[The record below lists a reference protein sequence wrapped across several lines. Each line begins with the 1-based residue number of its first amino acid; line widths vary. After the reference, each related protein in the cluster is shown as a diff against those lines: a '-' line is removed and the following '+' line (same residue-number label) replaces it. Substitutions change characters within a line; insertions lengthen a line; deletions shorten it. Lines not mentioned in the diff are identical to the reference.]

1 MAKDKFID
9 KIRLGSGRSL
19 MVGNVPEKAQ
29 QVVGSCSTGKCDLG
43 IESFGLFESA
53 TPNFQTYYP
62 DIKNAADIKPEDDQ
76 YITPIFR
83 MLSEVIVRKSYNPV
97 DFSMNDVL
105 KNSMKKL
112 LGQTIFPNH
121 EAVVGNELG
130 SVSKVFWQDSYKTKS
145 GIVVPAG
152 INGVFKIDAKS
163 HPLIARNI
171 LMDPPAIHSNSVTVE
186 FEWEPSHSFSDI
198 NDFRN
203 NLGKMG
209 ADGKLVRRI
218 ATNIRNYHETSLV
231 AHGADPFAQKVDDKG
246 NINNAD
252 YANSVYSLAAQDK
265 EKPKLYYFNHRED
278 LLTLNSNT
286 DDQQSE
292 ETNQNSS
299 DMKIKLTTAHAA
311 LLALF
316 ALSIKAGESET
327 EVELT
332 ADQLKLLNDKLTAG
346 ATHEANLTTAEA
358 EVTRLKGE
366 ATTKDT
372 QISGLTT
379 KVTGLEGE
387 INTLKEADKP
397 RVTKLREEAKR
408 VYTALKGDKVDAAIV
423 ASFETSTPEL
433 LTAQLKQYNEEL
445 ELKFPDTC
453 GDCGSNNVSK
463 ASAKLGEGAEGGKK
477 DHVKIK
483 LKSDADVEA
492 EFQSGSAPKFV
503 LDK

>member
-1 MAKDKFID
+1 MSKKYID

-19 MVGNVPEKAQ
+19 MVGNVPDKVQ
-29 QVVGSCSTGKCDLG
+29 DVVGSCSTGKCDLG
-43 IESFGLFESA
+43 IEKLGLFESA

-76 YITPIFR
+76 YINPIFR

-97 DFSMNDVL
+97 DFSMNGIL
-105 KNSMKKL
+105 KNSMAKL

-145 GIVVPAG
+145 GLVVPAG

-171 LMDPPAIHSNSVTVE
+171 LMEPPAIHSNSVTVE
-186 FEWEPSHSFSDI
+186 FEWEPSHSFADI
-198 NDFRN
+198 NEFRN
-203 NLGKMG
+203 KLGSMG

-231 AHGADPFAQKVDDKG
+231 AHGADPYAQKVDDKG

-265 EKPKLYYFNHRED
+265 EKPKLFYFNLRED
-278 LLTLNSNT
+278 LINLNSNSHE
-286 DDQQSE
+286 DDSE
-292 ETNQNSS
+292 ENNQNQL
-299 DMKIKLTTAHAA
+299 DMKIKLTTAHVA
-311 LLALF
+311 LLTLF
-316 ALSIKAGESET
+316 GLTIKSGESEI

-332 ADQLKLLNDKLTAG
+332 ADNLKVLNDNLTAG
-346 ATHEANLTTAEA
+346 KTATTELSTANS

-366 ATTKDT
+366 ITNKEGEITT
-372 QISGLTT
+372 LTT
-379 KVTGLEGE
+379 KVNGLETQITGL
-387 INTLKEADKP
+387 KDADKT
-397 RVTKLREEAKR
+397 RVTKLRDEAKR
-408 VYTALKGDKVDAAIV
+408 VYTALKADKADAAIL
-423 ASFETSTPEL
+423 ASFETASPEL
-433 LTAQLKQYNEEL
+433 LAANITQYTEEL
-445 ELKFPDTC
+445 ESKFPTTC
-453 GDCGSNNVSK
+453 GDCGSHNVSK
-463 ASAKLGEGAEGGKK
+463 ASAKLGEDGKPIAE
-477 DHVKIK
+477 DTAIK
-483 LKSDADVEA
+483 LKSDADVEK
-492 EFQSGSAPKFV
+492 EFLLGNAPKFA